1 MYYNHNIKKKGIS
14 DNYLPNY
21 HTSRIMTYILIKLCL
36 IKIQSMRLCF
46 LIIGTIYCMMGI
58 KILKR

>member
-21 HTSRIMTYILIKLCL
+21 HTSDYVIGYFYSKKLR
-36 IKIQSMRLCF
+36 KN
-46 LIIGTIYCMMGI
+46 
-58 KILKR
+58 K